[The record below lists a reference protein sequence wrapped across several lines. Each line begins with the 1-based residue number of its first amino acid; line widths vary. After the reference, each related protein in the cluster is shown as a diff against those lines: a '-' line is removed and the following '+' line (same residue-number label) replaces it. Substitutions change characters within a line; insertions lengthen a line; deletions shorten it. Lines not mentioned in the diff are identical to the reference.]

1 MSTRDCEHCGS
12 NKYFARE
19 FARVRDS
26 GRWWE
31 QQAKKLAA
39 EVEALKLDQE
49 FGAFQDLT
57 NVAWLQGKVVA
68 QARELSR
75 LNDARNARRIQ
86 SGLDPLPDKDV
97 PSVTK
102 NSIQAAGS

>member
-1 MSTRDCEHCGS
+1 MGTRDCEHCGS

-31 QQAKKLAA
+31 QRAKKLAA
-39 EVEALKLDQE
+39 EVEALKLDRE
-49 FGAFQDLT
+49 FGAFRDLT
-57 NVAWLQGKVVA
+57 DVAWLQGKVVA
-68 QARELSR
+68 QARELNR

-86 SGLDPLPDKDV
+86 SGLDPLADKDV
-97 PSVTK
+97 TSITQT
-102 NSIQAAGS
+102 SIQAPD